1 MIHDERRSIRYLL
14 GMRCAYRL
22 HDAVMVPAA
31 LHAAYLLYSGSQR
44 MLAVAPADA
53 AEYSAVVMLLALG
66 LTMGLG
72 AMLTRLGFV

>member
-1 MIHDERRSIRYLL
+1 MLL
-14 GMRCAYRL
+14 CGVLLFYPKAVL
-22 HDAVMVPAA
+22 VMVPAA

-44 MLAVAPADA
+44 MLAVAQADA

-72 AMLTRLGFV
+72 AMLTRLGIV